1 MKIVQHIENEQ
12 GMVLLT
18 SLMLMVILFVL
29 GTTAYLITANDLKIG
44 GNYKTSKQAFY
55 VAEAGIEH
63 AIGILKKRKDYTPI
77 LDGTDTATSGPGIL
91 TKIGSGPR
99 DLYDANGTACG
110 KYEVLVFDNDDGD
123 DDEEV
128 DADQKVYITS
138 TGTKDGATAT
148 IQVLFM
154 VNYLPVNVDGALAI
168 YGGGPG
174 VSVIGSA
181 DVDGRDHDVPGDIES
196 DDDFACS
203 GSNCAGTL
211 NGEPGTVGIYSATDL
226 TPAVYTDA
234 GSGQNVF
241 GDPPVKMDGTDKLAD
256 WVAFAN
262 TAIPDNTVPV
272 VSGVISGNNTYGTRT
287 DPQITVIESS
297 ARIKGGGTVDGCGI
311 LIVKGNLEIVGT
323 LHWEG
328 IVLVTSEGDL
338 TVDAHGTAW
347 LLGAVVVAGEGASS
361 EVTLKGNPSIKYS
374 SQALDLATQSMG
386 NAHIVSWEN
395 QYRAN
400 D

>member
-1 MKIVQHIENEQ
+1 MKIVQHIENER

-18 SLMLMVILFVL
+18 SLMLMVILFLL
-29 GTTAYLITANDLKIG
+29 GTTAYLITSNDLKIG

-63 AIGILKKRKDYTPI
+63 AIGILKKKKEYTPI

-91 TKIGSGPR
+91 TKIGSDPKSFAG
-99 DLYDANGTACG
+99 GT
-110 KYEVLVFDNDDGD
+110 YYVRVFDNDDGD
-123 DDEEV
+123 SDLTE

-154 VNYLPVNVDGALAI
+154 ANYLPINIDGALAI
-168 YGGGPG
+168 YGQGPG
-174 VSVIGSA
+174 VSITGSPEI
-181 DVDGRDHDVPGDIES
+181 DGWDHAVPGDIES
-196 DDDFACS
+196 DEDFACS
-203 GSNCAGTL
+203 GSNCAGTYL
-211 NGEPGTVGIYSATDL
+211 PGEPGTAGIYSAVDL
-226 TPAVYTDA
+226 NPAEYIEEE
-234 GSGQNVF
+234 SGQNVF
-241 GDPPVKMDGTDKLAD
+241 GDPPVKMDGTDKLTD

-262 TAIPDNTVPV
+262 TAIPDNTVTV
-272 VSGVISGNNTYGTRT
+272 VNGVIAGNNTYGTRT
-287 DPQITVIESS
+287 DPQITVIES
-297 ARIKGGGTVDGCGI
+297 AAKIKGGGTVDGCGI
-311 LIVKGNLEIVGT
+311 LIVRGCLEIVGT

-338 TVDAHGTAW
+338 TVDVNGTAW

-374 SQALDLATQSMG
+374 SQALDLATQAMG

-395 QYRAN
+395 QYE
-400 D
+400 